1 MSRRIRVRTKKAKW
15 ATSRQ
20 AVLKGKPLQ
29 YSAAPSSRYQRGMSR
44 LIRSMIKDYENVFS
58 ELSNDFDGATMDA
71 SIASQTRIWLNRLK
85 RKWDKIFNTQSSA
98 IADKFVSQVDIG
110 AQRNL
115 DDSLKQL
122 SGGITIK
129 TPTMPDALKDRMIAA
144 TAENVSLIKSIPSQ
158 FHQRIESVALRSIS
172 QGGEGAKTLLDEI
185 RHTGSV
191 TESRGNFIA
200 VDQTRKITTAA
211 NYERMKSAGI
221 RKAVWHH
228 SGGSAEPREWHLQL
242 DGEVFDLDNPPI
254 IDPKTGERGLPG
266 QLPNCKCFWTPVIDF
281 SGIESGEET

>member
-1 MSRRIRVRTKKAKW
+1 
-15 ATSRQ
+15 
-20 AVLKGKPLQ
+20 
-29 YSAAPSSRYQRGMSR
+29 
-44 LIRSMIKDYENVFS
+44 MIKDYENVFS
-58 ELSNDFDGATMDA
+58 ELSDDFDGATMDA

-98 IADKFVSQVDIG
+98 MADKFVSQVDIG

-129 TPTMPDALKDRMIAA
+129 TPVMPEALKDRMIAA

-158 FHQRIESVALRSIS
+158 FHQRIESAALRSIS
-172 QGGEGAKTLLDEI
+172 QGGEGAKTLLDVI

-191 TESRGNFIA
+191 TESRANFIA

-211 NYERMKSAGI
+211 NCERMKSVGI
-221 RKAVWHH
+221 RKAVWNH
-228 SGGSAEPREWHLQL
+228 SGGSAEPRALHLHL
-242 DGEVFDLDNPPI
+242 DGEEFDLDNPPV
-254 IDPKTGERGLPG
+254 IDEKTGERGLPG
-266 QLPNCKCFWTPVIDF
+266 QLPECKCFMTPAINF
-281 SGIESGEET
+281 GEETWQNEPMTTTAGSK

>member
-29 YSAAPSSRYQRGMSR
+29 YSAAPSSRYQRDMSR
-44 LIRSMIKDYENVFS
+44 LISSMIKDYENVFS
-58 ELSNDFDGATMDA
+58 ELNDDFYGSTMDA

-85 RKWDKIFNTQSSA
+85 RKWDKIFSTQSSA
-98 IADKFVSQVDIG
+98 MADKFVSQVDIG

-129 TPTMPDALKDRMIAA
+129 TAVMPDALKDRMIAA
-144 TAENVSLIKSIPSQ
+144 TAENVSLIKSIPTQ

-191 TESRGNFIA
+191 TESRANFIA

-221 RKAVWHH
+221 RKAIWHH

-254 IDPKTGERGLPG
+254 IEPKTGERGLPG

-281 SGIESGEET
+281 SGEESGEET

>member
-1 MSRRIRVRTKKAKW
+1 
-15 ATSRQ
+15 
-20 AVLKGKPLQ
+20 
-29 YSAAPSSRYQRGMSR
+29 
-44 LIRSMIKDYENVFS
+44 MIKDYEKVFS
-58 ELSNDFDGATMDA
+58 ELNDDFEGFTMDA
-71 SIASQTRIWLNRLK
+71 SFASQTRIWLNRLK
-85 RKWDKIFNTQSSA
+85 RKWDSIFKQKSSE

-110 AQRNL
+110 AKRNL

-129 TPTMPDALKDRMIAA
+129 TPNMPEALKDKIIAS
-144 TAENVSLIKSIPSQ
+144 TAENVSLIKSIPLQ
-158 FHQRIESVALRSIS
+158 FHQRIESVALLSIS
-172 QGGEGAKTLLDEI
+172 QGGEGAKTLFDEVKPLI
-185 RHTGSV
+185 DIEKEKLEKRAS
-191 TESRGNFIA
+191 FIA
-200 VDQTRKITTAA
+200 VDQTRKITTAV

-228 SGGSAEPREWHLQL
+228 SGGGAEPREWHIKL

-281 SGIESGEET
+281 GEET

>member
-1 MSRRIRVRTKKAKW
+1 
-15 ATSRQ
+15 
-20 AVLKGKPLQ
+20 
-29 YSAAPSSRYQRGMSR
+29 
-44 LIRSMIKDYENVFS
+44 MIKDYENVFS
-58 ELSNDFDGATMDA
+58 ELKEDFDGATVDA

-98 IADKFVSQVDIG
+98 MADKFVSQVDIG

-129 TPTMPDALKDRMIAA
+129 TPVMPEELKDRMIAA

-158 FHQRIESVALRSIS
+158 FHQRIESAALRSIS

-191 TESRGNFIA
+191 TENRANVIA

-221 RKAVWHH
+221 CKAIWHH

-281 SGIESGEET
+281 SGEESGEET

>member
-29 YSAAPSSRYQRGMSR
+29 YSAAPPSRYQRDMSQ
-44 LIRSMIKDYENVFS
+44 LINSMIKDYEKVFS
-58 ELSNDFDGATMDA
+58 ELSDDFDGATMDA

-85 RKWDKIFNTQSSA
+85 RKWDKIFTTQSSA
-98 IADKFVSQVDIG
+98 MADKFVSQVDIG

-129 TPTMPDALKDRMIAA
+129 TPAMPEALKDKMIAA

-158 FHQRIESVALRSIS
+158 FHQRIESAALRSIS
-172 QGGEGAKTLLDEI
+172 QSGEGAKTLLDEI
-185 RHTGSV
+185 RDIGGV
-191 TESRGNFIA
+191 TESRANFIA

-221 RKAVWHH
+221 RKAIWHH

-266 QLPNCKCFWTPVIDF
+266 QLPNCKCFWSPVIDF
-281 SGIESGEET
+281 GEET

>member
-1 MSRRIRVRTKKAKW
+1 
-15 ATSRQ
+15 
-20 AVLKGKPLQ
+20 
-29 YSAAPSSRYQRGMSR
+29 
-44 LIRSMIKDYENVFS
+44 MIKDYEHVFS
-58 ELSNDFDGATMDA
+58 DLNDDFDGATMDA

-129 TPTMPDALKDRMIAA
+129 TPAMPEALKDRMIAA

-158 FHQRIESVALRSIS
+158 FHQRIESAALRSIS

-185 RHTGSV
+185 RDIGGV
-191 TESRGNFIA
+191 TESRANFIA

-221 RKAVWHH
+221 RKAIWHH

-266 QLPNCKCFWTPVIDF
+266 QLPNCKCFWTPVVDF
-281 SGIESGEET
+281 GEET